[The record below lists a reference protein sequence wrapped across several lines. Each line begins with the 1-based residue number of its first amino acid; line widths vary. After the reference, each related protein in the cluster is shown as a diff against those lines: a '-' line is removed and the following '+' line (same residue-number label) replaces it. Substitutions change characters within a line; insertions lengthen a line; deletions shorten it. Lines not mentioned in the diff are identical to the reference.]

1 MQAGFA
7 QVGGRWTAEADGA
20 LSRVVGGLGG
30 QDWVVGKGR
39 WGAGGLALQDDP
51 GTLVS
56 PRSGRGMALV
66 WGLALSGF
74 PGWIARW
81 VLRMKF
87 GALTGRCRMA

>member
-7 QVGGRWTAEADGA
+7 QVGGRWRAEADGA

-30 QDWVVGKGR
+30 QDQAERGR
-39 WGAGGLALQDDP
+39 WGAGGLAQDDP

-74 PGWIARW
+74 PGWTAHW
-81 VLRMKF
+81 GLRRKF

>member
-1 MQAGFA
+1 M
-7 QVGGRWTAEADGA
+7 
-20 LSRVVGGLGG
+20 
-30 QDWVVGKGR
+30 VGKGR

-74 PGWIARW
+74 LGWTVHWGHR
-81 VLRMKF
+81 RKF
-87 GALTGRCRMA
+87 GALTGRCMMV